1 MTEPFNRPDDY
12 VRAIMRM
19 FDLRP
24 QADPS
29 GFVSAFWKRREAYLW
44 DGEDKQAL
52 LSIYE
57 RLTLPV
63 RQTEAPGVRE
73 RSKSKFTISLP
84 RRTRFIISLRFRL
97 LLTFAQRVSYFT
109 PNSANSGIA
118 CRASLPGRTFNVFAS
133 RTSRASDGRRRP
145 FSR

>member
-1 MTEPFNRPDDY
+1 MTEPFNGPDDY

-29 GFVSAFWKRREAYLW
+29 GFASAFWKRREAYLW

-57 RLTLPV
+57 RLTLSV
-63 RQTEAPGVRE
+63 RQRQAPGVRE

-84 RRTRFIISLRFRL
+84 RRTRFIISLRRHNMVSTQIGL
-97 LLTFAQRVSYFT
+97 RVAHHRVRQSNWKRGCPIPF
-109 PNSANSGIA
+109 PKPESRSAGS
-118 CRASLPGRTFNVFAS
+118 
-133 RTSRASDGRRRP
+133 
-145 FSR
+145 